1 MKGFKTAA
9 IVGGVVLAGVGVAMA
24 VTNPAQTA
32 YEEYAVQKLTEYVK
46 GNFCQKA
53 GFFENQC
60 AAIVDSGQS
69 EFKQAIA
76 QNTQRQNFIFFSIYT
91 TNLSVTPLLPSR
103 LTSVLPALPS
113 YQFET
118 AGVLQS
124 FYTYQAKQK

>member
-9 IVGGVVLAGVGVAMA
+9 LVGGVVLAGLGVAMA
-24 VTNPAQTA
+24 VTNPPQAD
-32 YEEYAVQKLTEYVK
+32 YEEYAVQRLTAYVK
-46 GNFCQKA
+46 DNFCQKA

-60 AAIVDSGQS
+60 ANIVDSGQS

-76 QNTQRQNFIFFSIYT
+76 QSTQRQNFIFFSIYT
-91 TNLSVTPLLPSR
+91 TNLSVTPLLPAR
-103 LTSVLPALPS
+103 VAAVLPALPS